1 MNKEPEIKVENGQS
15 HLEKLLQIK
24 QLQINSLLEVTQAI
38 NENFTSAALFRIYEF
53 ILRAQMGVNRIA
65 VFIYD
70 KEWICVSCSG
80 TEFSD
85 KEFKFPEELLESRE
99 IMSLEGK
106 RNKYLRP
113 FDMVIP
119 VYHKDEPLAFSLI
132 GDIRSD
138 SNDSMEEKLKF
149 IQTITNIIHVAIE
162 NKKLFKTQLEQAGLK
177 KQLELAAQMQT
188 MLIPHNS
195 MLPNNKSLEMAA
207 VYLPH
212 HDVGGDYY
220 DYIKLNNHESAFCI
234 GDISGKGIPAAL
246 LMANFQAN
254 LRALISQ
261 DHSLEDFIHK
271 LNDKV
276 NEIAKGEKFITLFL
290 GKYNTKT
297 RMLHYVNAGHN
308 PSILIVNKKVELLE
322 QGCTILGM
330 FQKLPFVNVGEV
342 MIEKD
347 AMLVNYTDGLV
358 DMENEKGEYFEVDRL
373 IDFAKENHKL
383 KMEKFNNALLDRI
396 FDFKD
401 KKKFNDDVSILSC
414 RFL

>member
-1 MNKEPEIKVENGQS
+1 MQQELEIKVEKGQP

-38 NENFTSAALFRIYEF
+38 NENFKSDALFRIYEF

-65 VFIYD
+65 VFIHD
-70 KEWICVSCSG
+70 KEWKCISCSG

-85 KEFKFPEELLESRE
+85 KEFRFPEELLETKE
-99 IMSLEGK
+99 IMSLKGK
-106 RNKYLRP
+106 KNKYLRA

-119 VYHKDEPLAFSLI
+119 VYHRDEPLAFSLI
-132 GDIRSD
+132 GDIHSD
-138 SNDSMEEKLKF
+138 SNDSLEEKLKF

-162 NKKLFKTQLEQAGLK
+162 NKKLFKTQLDQAALK

-195 MLPNNKSLEMAA
+195 MLPNNKKMEMAA

-220 DYIKLNNHESAFCI
+220 DFIKLNKDESAFCI

-254 LRALISQ
+254 LRALITQ
-261 DHSLEDFIHK
+261 DHSLEEFIRK

-297 RMLHYVNAGHN
+297 RVLQYINAGHN
-308 PSILIVNKKVELLE
+308 PSILVHDKKIQMLD
-322 QGCTILGM
+322 QGCTILGS
-330 FQKLPFVNVGEV
+330 FQKLPFVNVSEV
-342 MIEKD
+342 FIETGS
-347 AMLVNYTDGLV
+347 MLVNYTDGLV
-358 DMENEKGEYFEVDRL
+358 EMENEAGEYFESDRL
-373 IDFAKENHKL
+373 IEFAKENHNL
-383 KMEKFNNALLDRI
+383 KMDKFNNKLLDTI
-396 FDFKD
+396 IEFKGR
-401 KKKFNDDVSILSC
+401 KIFNDDVSILSC